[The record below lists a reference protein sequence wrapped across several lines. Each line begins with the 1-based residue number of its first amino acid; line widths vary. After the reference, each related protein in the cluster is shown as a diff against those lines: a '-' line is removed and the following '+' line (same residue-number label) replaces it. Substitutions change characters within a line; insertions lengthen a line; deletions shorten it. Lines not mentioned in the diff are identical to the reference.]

1 MAYRGPVAR
10 VVPEI
15 RLISLLNSV
24 GPRRLREK
32 ASPSFTGPAGR
43 IECDRVSYV
52 VELCGVDLLPS
63 SDLYFTPRRCVRDAV
78 AIKRRRPFDIDAIY
92 SSGGAG
98 GGRGDAHVCYARYV
112 GAGRAAGVN
121 NRTTANWRTQC
132 TMRISNR
139 PIFTRVLP
147 RLRRSLTPDTCLVFT

>member
-98 GGRGDAHVCYARYV
+98 G
-112 GAGRAAGVN
+112 AGGMHTSV
-121 NRTTANWRTQC
+121 
-132 TMRISNR
+132 
-139 PIFTRVLP
+139 TRVMSALAARP
-147 RLRRSLTPDTCLVFT
+147 GSIIERRPTGERSAPCESQTGQFSPAFCRVFDVALRPTLA